1 MIGGLK
7 IIKLA
12 LIYFFILLFIFY
24 LFFTPSISKGEYHS
38 GIIKPTCSFEV
49 ENSVDLNKCY
59 ILIVHK
65 IGQRNPDTFANK
77 STIKVSLNETIN
89 FDSSLEYKILKSKVK
104 SDQIPLIK
112 YHNVAEPSFGSDGNI
127 IFYSA
132 NHFAARSIQAKNW
145 QYVNPSFDFRGNEYD
160 IFGHPT
166 GKIIDLFWAD
176 QRVIYDT
183 NHKIFIWI
191 RQGQIIKEGQ
201 SLHTNIDR
209 LAVSKDALKW
219 TAYDLRPRDI
229 FSKFGI
235 SDAAFDYPEIVINNK
250 YLYFTSSI
258 SNYNTHKV
266 YGAIIRFSLNDLGN
280 NTNVRYDAKL
290 DLDVK
295 SITPVDGA
303 NNPQYFGTHLS
314 NDTSKMK
321 VYSWK
326 DNSNTTEEQIVK
338 ISAWNDIH
346 NTEVLHHK
354 IRLMVVRSPY
364 K

>member
-1 MIGGLK
+1 M
-7 IIKLA
+7 
-12 LIYFFILLFIFY
+12 
-24 LFFTPSISKGEYHS
+24 
-38 GIIKPTCSFEV
+38 
-49 ENSVDLNKCY
+49 
-59 ILIVHK
+59 IVHK
-65 IGQRNPDTFANK
+65 IDERNPDTFANK
-77 STIKVSLNETIN
+77 STIKVSLNETTN

-112 YHNVAEPSFGSDGNI
+112 YYNVAEPSFGSDGNI
-127 IFYSA
+127 IFYTA

-229 FSKFGI
+229 F
-235 SDAAFDYPEIVINNK
+235 
-250 YLYFTSSI
+250 
-258 SNYNTHKV
+258 
-266 YGAIIRFSLNDLGN
+266 GN
-280 NTNVRYDAKL
+280 L
-290 DLDVK
+290 
-295 SITPVDGA
+295 
-303 NNPQYFGTHLS
+303 
-314 NDTSKMK
+314 
-321 VYSWK
+321 
-326 DNSNTTEEQIVK
+326 E
-338 ISAWNDIH
+338 
-346 NTEVLHHK
+346 
-354 IRLMVVRSPY
+354 
-364 K
+364 